1 MELPGLILELSA
13 LLAGAVFLG
22 VLARRVGVQLTV
34 VLALFGFLAGW
45 IGGPLG
51 VESPLRAENFEEI
64 LVFVFLPVLVFEVAL
79 GLSTRAFMRNLT
91 PILVLAVVAF
101 VFSAGLV
108 GVSLWLGLGIPLG
121 AALVFGALISAT
133 DPVAVVA
140 IFRDLGVPERL
151 LTLVEGESML
161 NDGVAIVLFNV
172 LLVGALGGDVSVLGG
187 IGDFF
192 GVFFG
197 GVVIG
202 AAVGLLAALALPWLN
217 RLPAAALSVAVAYGG
232 FVLAEGV
239 LGFSGVTATVTS
251 GLVLGGLSPSRAS
264 AEVRRLWNELWESL
278 DYVANALLFLL
289 IGLAIDPRLL

>member
-45 IGGPLG
+45 LGEPIG
-51 VESPLRAENFEEI
+51 VESPLREENFEEV
-64 LVFVFLPVLVFEVAL
+64 LVFLFLPVLVFEAAL
-79 GLSTRAFMRNLT
+79 GLSTRAFVRNLT

-101 VFSAGLV
+101 VVSAGLV
-108 GVSLWLGLGIPLG
+108 GVSVWLGIGIPLA

-187 IGDFF
+187 IRDFF
-192 GVFFG
+192 VVFSRG
-197 GVVIG
+197 CRDRGRG
-202 AAVGLLAALALPWLN
+202 RARRCSGP
-217 RLPAAALSVAVAYGG
+217 SVAR
-232 FVLAEGV
+232 
-239 LGFSGVTATVTS
+239 TAA
-251 GLVLGGLSPSRAS
+251 GRGALRWPSPTAAS
-264 AEVRRLWNELWESL
+264 CS
-278 DYVANALLFLL
+278 
-289 IGLAIDPRLL
+289 PREY